1 MDSGLEGGAGAVEGS
16 GAFGPAADAGG
27 DRLPV
32 MPGFREMALRRMAE
46 EAAARAPDEPGI
58 PMADG
63 PGTPRADEPRTR
75 MAQERVARMAED
87 RGRLV
92 RELAEQ
98 RQAAGLSQTEV
109 AARMGTSQS
118 AVARLESGTAD
129 VRASTLERYAAA
141 VGGQITWKLNRPE
154 EGASR

>member
-1 MDSGLEGGAGAVEGS
+1 MDGRRVRDSGEPEIHETSGS
-16 GAFGPAADAGG
+16 AQGDAEY
-27 DRLPV
+27 RLPV
-32 MPGFREMALRRMAE
+32 MPGFREMALRR
-46 EAAARAPDEPGI
+46 I
-58 PMADG
+58 
-63 PGTPRADEPRTR
+63 ADEQ
-75 MAQERVARMAED
+75 ASRMAED

-141 VGGQITWKLNRPE
+141 VGGQITWRLNRPG
-154 EGASR
+154 EGASG

>member
-1 MDSGLEGGAGAVEGS
+1 MTRNLDQPPGH
-16 GAFGPAADAGG
+16 AADNSGHDAGSAAEAS
-27 DRLPV
+27 LPV
-32 MPGFREMALRRMAE
+32 MPGFREMALRRT
-46 EAAARAPDEPGI
+46 
-58 PMADG
+58 AD
-63 PGTPRADEPRTR
+63 
-75 MAQERVARMAED
+75 AQAARMAED

-141 VGGQITWKLNRPE
+141 VGSEITWKLNRPG
-154 EGASR
+154 EGSST

>member
-1 MDSGLEGGAGAVEGS
+1 MDSGLERNAGTGEGPRSSDPAGGR
-16 GAFGPAADAGG
+16 GG

-32 MPGFREMALRRMAE
+32 MPGFREMALRR
-46 EAAARAPDEPGI
+46 
-58 PMADG
+58 
-63 PGTPRADEPRTR
+63 TADEQ
-75 MAQERVARMAED
+75 AARMAED

-141 VGGQITWKLNRPE
+141 VGGQITWRLSRPG
-154 EGASR
+154 EGANG

>member
-1 MDSGLEGGAGAVEGS
+1 MDSEQHPSPEAG
-16 GAFGPAADAGG
+16 
-27 DRLPV
+27 LPV
-32 MPGFREMALRRMAE
+32 MPGFREMAQRRQ
-46 EAAARAPDEPGI
+46 
-58 PMADG
+58 
-63 PGTPRADEPRTR
+63 ADEHAT
-75 MAQERVARMAED
+75 RMAED

-92 RELAEQ
+92 RELAER

-141 VGGQITWKLNRPE
+141 VGGQITWKLDRR
-154 EGASR
+154 GQGDIA

>member
-1 MDSGLEGGAGAVEGS
+1 MNSEPSPFAGAPEASRLSEVTATLGTSGTSATPEPSSDDPES
-16 GAFGPAADAGG
+16 GA
-27 DRLPV
+27 LPV
-32 MPGFREMALRRMAE
+32 MPGFREMALRR
-46 EAAARAPDEPGI
+46 
-58 PMADG
+58 
-63 PGTPRADEPRTR
+63 RADEH
-75 MAQERVARMAED
+75 AARMAED

-92 RELAEQ
+92 RELAGQ

-141 VGGQITWKLNRPE
+141 VGGQITWRLDRPA
-154 EGASR
+154 EGASE

>member
-1 MDSGLEGGAGAVEGS
+1 MTGNLDQPPPHTAGDPGHDSGSEAGS
-16 GAFGPAADAGG
+16 S
-27 DRLPV
+27 LPV
-32 MPGFREMALRRMAE
+32 MPGFREMALRRS
-46 EAAARAPDEPGI
+46 
-58 PMADG
+58 AD
-63 PGTPRADEPRTR
+63 
-75 MAQERVARMAED
+75 AQARMAED

-141 VGGQITWKLNRPE
+141 VGSQITWKLNHPG
-154 EGASR
+154 EGTS

>member
-1 MDSGLEGGAGAVEGS
+1 MNSAQKEPAPGESAPGESAPAELAAGLEAGS
-16 GAFGPAADAGG
+16 
-27 DRLPV
+27 LPV
-32 MPGFREMALRRMAE
+32 MPGFREMALRR
-46 EAAARAPDEPGI
+46 
-58 PMADG
+58 
-63 PGTPRADEPRTR
+63 ADEQ
-75 MAQERVARMAED
+75 AARMAAD

-92 RELAEQ
+92 RELAGQ

-141 VGGQITWKLNRPE
+141 VGGQITWKLDRPAE
-154 EGASR
+154 AEGTSQ

>member
-1 MDSGLEGGAGAVEGS
+1 MPE
-16 GAFGPAADAGG
+16 PAAPQPAPKSASGNDVGAS
-27 DRLPV
+27 LPV
-32 MPGFREMALRRMAE
+32 MPGFREMAQRRSADAQ
-46 EAAARAPDEPGI
+46 AAQA
-58 PMADG
+58 
-63 PGTPRADEPRTR
+63 
-75 MAQERVARMAED
+75 AQAARMAGE

-141 VGGQITWKLNRPE
+141 VGSEITWKLNRPGAPG
-154 EGASR
+154 EGAS